1 MVTSLLHASVA
12 LVLCVGAGYVLEE
25 LASQQRFGLHLVPLG
40 ANGGADVHHISA
52 HPSPFGEHG
61 WLVVPLGAF
70 DMMLLLLDGAAVWRS
85 PESWWGRCKGAVW
98 GQLRTLV
105 VCGLSILP
113 TVLAAW
119 LLWMP
124 WRCTPLTCVTAGL
137 TASLSFTSLLFWAD
151 MLPVLPRARADAAT
165 SRAGVRRA
173 LLNLLHVTC
182 LVLAGAVRDSSAALP
197 S

>member
-1 MVTSLLHASVA
+1 MAIARSAIEDVA
-12 LVLCVGAGYVLEE
+12 E
-25 LASQQRFGLHLVPLG
+25 R
-40 ANGGADVHHISA
+40 
-52 HPSPFGEHG
+52 
-61 WLVVPLGAF
+61 
-70 DMMLLLLDGAAVWRS
+70 
-85 PESWWGRCKGAVW
+85 VW

-182 LVLAGAVRDSSAALP
+182 SALPAMKDSSAALP